1 MGKARRNKLFGD
13 PEKKAKRKEL
23 KELRLTQKEN
33 EAVYKLTC
41 KIMKR
46 DGLTYEQVMEC
57 YE

>member
-1 MGKARRNKLFGD
+1 MKFRD
-13 PEKKAKRKEL
+13 PERKAKRNEAL
-23 KELRLTQKEN
+23 ELRLIQKEN

-46 DGLTYEQVMEC
+46 DNLTYEQVMEC